1 VRGLLQFRSIVESGR
16 EVGSE
21 LVEVSGLSM
30 NFTSNLNDL
39 GDCVKRNHTAAGWG
53 SRLFTRS
60 LSWGGISEV
69 SHESMTKEFSP
80 SPLFERVERA
90 RRRKRKIK
98 DTQITLAHG
107 SGGRAMHEL
116 VEGLFLEYLGN
127 PLLDL
132 LEDQA
137 VFEVAPMN
145 GHSSARLAFTT
156 DSYVVDPIF
165 FPGGDIGKL
174 AVHGTVNDLAM
185 SGARPLY
192 LSAGFI
198 LEEAFPI
205 EDLRRILASM
215 RAAADEAGV
224 QIITGDTKVVQ
235 KGSADRV
242 FINTSGIGVIE
253 SEIRVSASRAAVG
266 DKVIVS
272 GSIGDHGT
280 TIMIARGELEL
291 ETDIESDSA
300 PLNHLVSAMFE
311 AASRISNVQAIHCLR
326 DPTHGGVATTLNE
339 MALASDVH
347 IRIFEGQIPIR
358 DEVHGAC
365 EILGL
370 DPLYVANEGKLIA
383 IVAGEAAES
392 LVSRMREHTL
402 GRDACVIGEVV
413 AEPAGIVSMVTGF
426 GGTRIVDMLAG
437 EQLPR
442 IC

>member
-1 VRGLLQFRSIVESGR
+1 
-16 EVGSE
+16 
-21 LVEVSGLSM
+21 
-30 NFTSNLNDL
+30 
-39 GDCVKRNHTAAGWG
+39 
-53 SRLFTRS
+53 
-60 LSWGGISEV
+60 
-69 SHESMTKEFSP
+69 MTKEFTT

-107 SGGRAMHEL
+107 SGGKAMHEL

-127 PLLDL
+127 PILDL

-137 VFEVAPMN
+137 VFEVPESN
-145 GHSSARLAFTT
+145 GKDPLGNTRLAFTT

-198 LEEAFPI
+198 LEEGFAI
-205 EDLRRILASM
+205 DDLKRILVSM
-215 RAAADEAGV
+215 RDAAAEAGV
-224 QIITGDTKVVQ
+224 QIVTGDTKVVQ
-235 KGSADRV
+235 RGSADRV
-242 FINTSGIGVIE
+242 FINTSGIGIIE
-253 SEIRVSASRAAVG
+253 SPVRLSASRASVG

-291 ETDIESDSA
+291 ETDIESDTA
-300 PLNHLVSAMFE
+300 PLNRLVAEMME
-311 AASRISNVQAIHCLR
+311 ETSRIANVEAIHCLR
-326 DPTHGGVATTLNE
+326 DPTRGGVATTLNE
-339 MALASDVH
+339 IAFSSEVH
-347 IRIFEGQIPIR
+347 IRIFEDTVPVR

-383 IVAGEAAES
+383 VVAGDVAEPI
-392 LVSRMREHTL
+392 LARMKENPL
-402 GRDACVIGEVV
+402 GRHACIIGEVI
-413 AEPAGIVSMVTGF
+413 AEPEGIVSMVTGF

>member
-1 VRGLLQFRSIVESGR
+1 
-16 EVGSE
+16 
-21 LVEVSGLSM
+21 M
-30 NFTSNLNDL
+30 TS
-39 GDCVKRNHTAAGWG
+39 T
-53 SRLFTRS
+53 
-60 LSWGGISEV
+60 
-69 SHESMTKEFSP
+69 FSP

-90 RRRKRKIK
+90 RRRKRRFK

-107 SGGRAMHEL
+107 SGGKSMHEL

-127 PLLDL
+127 PLLEE

-137 VFEVAPMN
+137 VFEIGQQN
-145 GHSSARLAFTT
+145 GNSPARLAFTT

-165 FPGGDIGKL
+165 FPGGDIGSL
-174 AVHGTVNDLAM
+174 AVNGTVNDLAM

-198 LEEAFPI
+198 LEEGFPI
-205 EDLRRILASM
+205 EDLKRILASM
-215 RAAADEAGV
+215 RAAADQAGV
-224 QIITGDTKVVQ
+224 QIVTGDTKVVQ
-235 KGSADRV
+235 KGSADHI

-253 SEIRVSASRAAVG
+253 SQVRISASRATVG

-280 TIMIARGELEL
+280 TIMIARGELDL
-291 ETDIESDSA
+291 ETDIESDTA
-300 PLNHLVSAMFE
+300 ALNQLVNEMITE
-311 AASRISNVQAIHCLR
+311 ATRLGDVGAIHCLR
-326 DPTHGGVATTLNE
+326 DPTRGGVATTLNE
-339 MALASDVH
+339 IALASNVH
-347 IRIFEGQIPIR
+347 VRISEGQIRVR

-370 DPLYVANEGKLIA
+370 DPLYVANEGRLIA
-383 IVAGEAAES
+383 IVSGDIADR
-392 LVSRMREHTL
+392 LVEVMRANPL
-402 GRDACVIGEVV
+402 GREACVIGEVV
-413 AEPAGIVSMVTGF
+413 GEPAGIVSMLTEF